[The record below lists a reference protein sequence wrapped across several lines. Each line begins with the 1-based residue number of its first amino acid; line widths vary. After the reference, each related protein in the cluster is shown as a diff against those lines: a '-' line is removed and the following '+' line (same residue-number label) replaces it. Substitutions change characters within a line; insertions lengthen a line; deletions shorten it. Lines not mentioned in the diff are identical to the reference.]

1 MKGELIGVEGKSGM
15 CLADSCTQKRPG
27 EHGFHIYH
35 MSPEHAQD
43 ASDLKISG
51 SCLPAMFTFS
61 GQLCRQEKFYNYK
74 PGILANPEIPNPN
87 IGDLVLKIQLAVVN
101 KINKGCCILQVQFF
115 QDVITVNF
123 HSLYRNA
130 QGIGNFFGRKAFF
143 NKGDDFDLPL
153 RK

>member
-1 MKGELIGVEGKSGM
+1 MGAEGKSGK
-15 CLADSCTQKRPG
+15 CLADNCTLKRLREPRL
-27 EHGFHIYH
+27 HIYH
-35 MSPEHAQD
+35 MSIEHVQD
-43 ASDLKISG
+43 ARNLKISG
-51 SCLPAMFTFS
+51 PCLPAMLTYS
-61 GQLCRQEKFYNYK
+61 GGKAGRSNFQNHHPDNLEN
-74 PGILANPEIPNPN
+74 LEIPKSPN
-87 IGDLVLKIQLAVVN
+87 SRIEGLVLKIQLAVVN

-143 NKGDDFDLPL
+143 NKGDDFDLSL